1 MERFRIIMIFITIL
15 LTFSNINIK
24 LIKDFYIIKIVKSEY
39 MINRLSQ
46 GQLL

>member
-15 LTFSNINIK
+15 LTFSNISIK